1 MCVSVEDIAGVKKMA
16 TEVKLDTSSI
26 FASPTPRMY
35 SEQVVEKLLSGIHML
50 GGTVCHTCGTVH
62 IRSTKCPVCTL
73 KKYI

>member
-1 MCVSVEDIAGVKKMA
+1 MCVSVEEIAGVKKMV
-16 TEVKLDTSSI
+16 TEVKLVPSSI
-26 FASPTPRMY
+26 IASPTSKMY
-35 SEQVVEKLLSGIHML
+35 SEQAVEKLLSGIHML